1 MRARWGFDITLA
13 EGLESRQAS
22 ALRRRRSHNAGSG
35 RNRIALG
42 GTRSVASGIARQT
55 ATTKR
60 GPPNP
65 ESCASGIG
73 QTDGWTRWYRIWR
86 EALRS
91 RPLRRGRNPV
101 TVGGTRSVA
110 SVSTAKTAT
119 TERGPPGS
127 APARQCLLE
136 GRAAVASVSTAKTA
150 TTERGPPDH
159 LKTRATSLENMR
171 DIRDNMGDIAGKH
184 PRRTRTS

>member
-86 EALRS
+86 DALRS

-101 TVGGTRSVA
+101 TVGGTRCGRVRRVCAEGRLIANGKCGHDRAWPSRFGACPPMSSGGTRSVA

-119 TERGPPGS
+119 TKRGPPNPES
-127 APARQCLLE
+127 CAR
-136 GRAAVASVSTAKTA
+136 SI
-150 TTERGPPDH
+150 
-159 LKTRATSLENMR
+159 ENMR
-171 DIRDNMGDIAGKH
+171 QI
-184 PRRTRTS
+184 T